1 MENFINKIIEGNCV
15 EVMRQFNDKAI
26 DLTVTSPPYDDL
38 RNYKG
43 FVFPFEDIA
52 KELYRVTKEGGV
64 VVLVVNDATINGS
77 ETSTSFKQALF
88 SKQIGFNIHDTMIFR
103 KVNPIPQIYR
113 KRYNNE
119 FEFMFVLSKGV
130 VKNTQPNYG

>member
-15 EVMRQFNDKAI
+15 EVMRQFDDNVI

-64 VVLVVNDATINGS
+64 VVWVVNDATKQ
-77 ETSTSFKQALF
+77 EQALNKLYIF
-88 SKQIGFNIHDTMIFR
+88 SKLVSIFT
-103 KVNPIPQIYR
+103 
-113 KRYNNE
+113 
-119 FEFMFVLSKGV
+119 
-130 VKNTQPNYG
+130 TQ

>member
-1 MENFINKIIEGNCV
+1 
-15 EVMRQFNDKAI
+15 MRQFDDNVI

-64 VVLVVNDATINGS
+64 VVWVVNDATKQ
-77 ETSTSFKQALF
+77 EQALNKLYIF
-88 SKQIGFNIHDTMIFR
+88 SKLVSIFT
-103 KVNPIPQIYR
+103 
-113 KRYNNE
+113 
-119 FEFMFVLSKGV
+119 
-130 VKNTQPNYG
+130 TQ